1 MNTSKIRSSLIA
13 ATILLAGPALSQAL
27 MGSDLLQRL
36 TSESPQHRAV
46 AIGYIAGVSDIM
58 EGSAFC
64 APPEATVGQAAVI
77 VARTLAANPQL
88 LAFPAAALVG
98 GALQIAWPCEQQ
110 PSEQEKQRA
119 PWLLRTGTRS

>member
-1 MNTSKIRSSLIA
+1 MIRSSLIA

-64 APPEATVGQAAVI
+64 APPEATVGHAAAI
-77 VARTLAANPQL
+77 VARTLAANRQL
-88 LAFPAAALVG
+88 LALPAAALVG
-98 GALQIAWPCEQQ
+98 GALQLAWPCDQHPPQQ
-110 PSEQEKQRA
+110 EEPKS
-119 PWLLRTGTRS
+119 PWLLRTGTRP

>member
-1 MNTSKIRSSLIA
+1 MIRSSLIA

-64 APPEATVGQAAVI
+64 APPEATVWHAAVI
-77 VARTLAANPQL
+77 VARTLEANQQL
-88 LAFPAAALVG
+88 LALPAADLVG

-110 PSEQEKQRA
+110 PPEQEEHETT
-119 PWLLRTGTRS
+119 WLLRTGTRS